1 MNKKIIFIG
10 SILVLL
16 ALCGC
21 IFSSG
26 CVTHQNNNYVLQN
39 YYKTTDY
46 VEPGYDN
53 SEISVSFDK
62 LTEKGVLIILMDD
75 VNLTIL
81 FDYALTSVGT
91 YVGVPYGAGSYF
103 DGEYTDEFGN
113 LQNFTFTIRDN
124 NTLTAKYKNELV
136 ILHTPY

>member
-26 CVTHQNNNYVLQN
+26 CVTHENNNYVLQN

-81 FDYALTSVGT
+81 FDYALTSVGK
-91 YVGVPYGAGSYF
+91 YVAVPYGAYF
-103 DGEYTDEFGN
+103 DGEYGEELGN
-113 LQNFTFTIRDN
+113 LQNLSFNIRSNNTIR
-124 NTLTAKYKNELV
+124 AHYKNEGV
-136 ILHTPY
+136 TLHTP

>member
-16 ALCGC
+16 ALFGC

-81 FDYALTSVGT
+81 FDYELNAQGAYFGIPHKAILNDNPCDSLGKLGT
-91 YVGVPYGAGSYF
+91 Y
-103 DGEYTDEFGN
+103 
-113 LQNFTFTIRDN
+113 TFTIRDN
-124 NTLTAKYKNELV
+124 NTLTAKYKQNWITL
-136 ILHTPY
+136 TSY

>member
-16 ALCGC
+16 ALFGC

-26 CVTHQNNNYVLQN
+26 CVTHQNDNYVLQN

-81 FDYALTSVGT
+81 FDYALNAQGAYVGT
-91 YVGVPYGAGSYF
+91 PYKAILNDDSCDSLGKLETY
-103 DGEYTDEFGN
+103 
-113 LQNFTFTIRDN
+113 TFTIRDN
-124 NTLTAKYKNELV
+124 NTLTAKYKQNRITL
-136 ILHTPY
+136 TSY